1 MSGARCRRCSLAAKW
16 SNPASSDRGPRVSY
30 WAACGLYVMK
40 ATLAIHA
47 TSWVLTILLV
57 INWWSH
63 ASKSHLS
70 KSHHLFYILNIS
82 PSNLG
87 CICFHGLG
95 WMKMDEM
102 KSSNYLWCLIE
113 KQSSASRMSVIESG
127 VSSSSKK
134 IIDEL
139 IPHHSHY
146 WWWLMRM
153 WLHQLS
159 LQLNMRL
166 DEFIPPFHPSN
177 QTWDGINSSLTPGMI
192 PSHRRSTKCT
202 LRFIL
207 FPSATMY
214 SLFWS
219 SQTLTSLTTSIPN

>member
-1 MSGARCRRCSLAAKW
+1 MPGARCRRCSLAAKW

-102 KSSNYLWCLIE
+102 KSSNCLWCLIE
-113 KQSSASRMSVIESG
+113 KRSSASRMSVIESG
-127 VSSSSKK
+127 ISSSSKK
-134 IIDEL
+134 SWMGYPSPLTLLVVTYEDVITSV
-139 IPHHSHY
+139 IPSIKY
-146 WWWLMRM
+146 ETGWVY
-153 WLHQLS
+153 
-159 LQLNMRL
+159 
-166 DEFIPPFHPSN
+166 PSF
-177 QTWDGINSSLTPGMI
+177 SSLKSNT
-192 PSHRRSTKCT
+192 R
-202 LRFIL
+202 
-207 FPSATMY
+207 
-214 SLFWS
+214 
-219 SQTLTSLTTSIPN
+219 